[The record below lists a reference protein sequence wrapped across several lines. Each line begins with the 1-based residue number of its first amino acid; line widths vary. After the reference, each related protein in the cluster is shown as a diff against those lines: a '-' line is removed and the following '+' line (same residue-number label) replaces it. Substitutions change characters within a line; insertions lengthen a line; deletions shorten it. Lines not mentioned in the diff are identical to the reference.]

1 MVMLTLKSCLNLAA
15 SFIIMLCLG
24 SVYAW
29 SVFVPGLK
37 SDFGFFT
44 TQTQIIFGTLI
55 ATFTLTMILA
65 GRLYKKFGAN
75 LLTVLSALFFSSGY
89 LIAGFSEGKV
99 LFVFLGIGVLA
110 GIGTGFGYLV
120 SLTNP
125 VRWFPEKKGLVTGI
139 STAGF
144 GLGAIVLTWLTKMLF
159 ESGSDVLKIFKLIGF
174 SYGVVI
180 LLLALSIK
188 EPGLPTSVT
197 GKPTGKFFS
206 GGQFYKLLAG
216 IFCGTFAGLL
226 VIGNLKPLGAIYDIN
241 NDSLLLGI
249 TLFSLANFTGRL
261 FWGWLSDYLN
271 GSISIFLALSLLGI
285 FVFLI
290 GYMPLT
296 VVSYLLLSAGI
307 GFGFGANFVLFARET
322 VTLYGANNLGY
333 VYPYIFLGYGI
344 SGIIGPVT
352 GGLIFDLSGSYSLA
366 AYIAAILSITGAIV
380 FLFNFRKNLKV
391 QLEQTLQK
399 IKQAK

>member
-1 MVMLTLKSCLNLAA
+1 M
-15 SFIIMLCLG
+15 
-24 SVYAW
+24 
-29 SVFVPGLK
+29 
-37 SDFGFFT
+37 
-44 TQTQIIFGTLI
+44 
-55 ATFTLTMILA
+55 
-65 GRLYKKFGAN
+65 
-75 LLTVLSALFFSSGY
+75 
-89 LIAGFSEGKV
+89 
-99 LFVFLGIGVLA
+99 
-110 GIGTGFGYLV
+110 
-120 SLTNP
+120 
-125 VRWFPEKKGLVTGI
+125 
-139 STAGF
+139 
-144 GLGAIVLTWLTKMLF
+144 LTWLTKMLF

-188 EPGLPTSVT
+188 EPGLPNSVT

-261 FWGWLSDYLN
+261 FWGWLSDYFN

-296 VVSYLLLSAGI
+296 AVSYLLLSAGI

-322 VTLYGANNLGY
+322 ATFYGANNLGY

-391 QLEQTLQK
+391 QLERTLQK
-399 IKQAK
+399 IKQAI